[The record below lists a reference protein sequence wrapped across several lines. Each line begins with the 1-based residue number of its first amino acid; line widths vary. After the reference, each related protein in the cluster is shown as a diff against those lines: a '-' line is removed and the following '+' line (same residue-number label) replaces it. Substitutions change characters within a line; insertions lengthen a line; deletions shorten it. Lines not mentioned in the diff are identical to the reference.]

1 VKFPESNYLSQAELA
16 KWLDVDRS
24 TLQRMVDAGILPDG
38 IVRPFE
44 KRPVWDADSAAACNW
59 ILKNRHRFKEPCQV
73 QKTPENARK
82 CEKTAE
88 NLTQEH

>member
-59 ILKNRHRFKEPCQV
+59 ILKKSAPF
-73 QKTPENARK
+73 
-82 CEKTAE
+82 
-88 NLTQEH
+88 